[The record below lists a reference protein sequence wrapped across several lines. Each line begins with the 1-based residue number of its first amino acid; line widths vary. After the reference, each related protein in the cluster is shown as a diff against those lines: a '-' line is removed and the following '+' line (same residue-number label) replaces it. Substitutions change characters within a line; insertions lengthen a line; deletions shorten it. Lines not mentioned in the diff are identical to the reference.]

1 MHAVILFAHGSRDP
15 AWARPIEAVAQRMRE
30 RSPDVEVRCA
40 YLELTR
46 PDLPETAA
54 ALVAAG
60 AQRLRVVPMFLG
72 VGRHAR
78 EDLPLLMQTLHEQHP
93 QVEFELC
100 AAVGENPQIVDAL
113 AQVALG

>member
-30 RSPDVEVRCA
+30 RAPATEVRCA

-46 PDLPETAA
+46 PDLPETVAE
-54 ALVAAG
+54 LVAAG
-60 AQRLRVVPMFLG
+60 VQSLRVVPMFLG

-78 EDLPLLMQTLHEQHP
+78 EDLPRLIQDLQAAYPRLAL
-93 QVEFELC
+93 ELC
-100 AAVGENPQIVDAL
+100 PAVGENDAIVDAL